1 MISALLEKRTK
12 KNKVAGKTI
21 TLKIKYSDF
30 IQQTRSKTGTL
41 YLSSKELIFEESKKL
56 LYQEKLLN
64 SVRLIGI
71 SLSNLNTSKKEIPKP
86 ELLIK
91 NPQLSLPF

>member
-1 MISALLEKRTK
+1 
-12 KNKVAGKTI
+12 
-21 TLKIKYSDF
+21 
-30 IQQTRSKTGTL
+30 
-41 YLSSKELIFEESKKL
+41 
-56 LYQEKLLN
+56 
-64 SVRLIGI
+64 VRLIGI